1 MKYFSPTKTLKEL
14 LLLQHIEENPNTT
27 QKGIAQAIGVAT
39 STVWIYR
46 RLRRKQLANK
56 RL

>member
-27 QKGIAQAIGVAT
+27 QKGIAQAIGVAA